1 MLDKRFGVLVKSTWE
16 WDFTSENVFV
26 DSHWVFIIKWIDSCV
41 HFVNKNS
48 QSPPIDS
55 LSVALVQDDF
65 RGDVL
70 RGTANGKGSAFIED
84 FGESEISQFEVSIV
98 GDEKIFGFEVSED
111 NIFAMKVFEARGN
124 GGCIESGLI
133 SGEGLDWSEISE
145 KLTSIDEFE
154 NQVKILGV
162 LSKSFK
168 VNDEGVTDL
177 GMDEVFI
184 INVIDLL
191 GFDDFAFVE
200 QFEGNVFSCFFVFG
214 HLDFTETTLT
224 EDSSDFVVFELELSD
239 ALSFSFL
246 HGMFKI
252 NYNQSKKN
260 FAFIFSSI
268 KIWLIFIF

>member
-1 MLDKRFGVLVKSTWE
+1 M
-16 WDFTSENVFV
+16 
-26 DSHWVFIIKWIDSCV
+26 

-133 SGEGLDWSEISE
+133 SGEGLD
-145 KLTSIDEFE
+145 
-154 NQVKILGV
+154 
-162 LSKSFK
+162 
-168 VNDEGVTDL
+168 
-177 GMDEVFI
+177 
-184 INVIDLL
+184 
-191 GFDDFAFVE
+191 
-200 QFEGNVFSCFFVFG
+200 
-214 HLDFTETTLT
+214 
-224 EDSSDFVVFELELSD
+224 
-239 ALSFSFL
+239 
-246 HGMFKI
+246 
-252 NYNQSKKN
+252 
-260 FAFIFSSI
+260 
-268 KIWLIFIF
+268 